1 MTEREL
7 RQKVVSIFEGWLGW
21 SESNG
26 KFQQILD
33 IYNSHKP
40 RARGYFVKPTD
51 EWCATAVSA
60 CFIKAGLTD
69 IAPTECGCGEM
80 VKLHQKLGAWVEKDD
95 YVPTTGDII
104 LYDWAAPAG
113 ESTGWPDHVGLVV
126 SVTGSTIK
134 VIEGNKGQAVA
145 YRSLPVGD
153 KRIRGYCT
161 PDYASKATTRPA
173 EGVEVPKATNPD
185 YNREWT
191 VTASWLN
198 MRKGAGTHKEV
209 LKALKEGTKV
219 RCYSYYTKYGTTD
232 WLYVKDYQGAYGFM
246 SKKYLK

>member
-7 RQKVVSIFEGWLGW
+7 RQKVVKIFEGWLGW
-21 SESNG
+21 SEKNG

-51 EWCATAVSA
+51 AWCATAVSA

-80 VKLHQKLGAWVEKDD
+80 IKLHQKLGTWVEDSK
-95 YVPTTGDII
+95 YVPKTGDII
-104 LYDWAAPAG
+104 MYDWDAKD
-113 ESTGWPDHVGLVV
+113 GWPEHVGLVV
-126 SVTGSTIK
+126 SVTGNTIK
-134 VIEGNKGQAVA
+134 VIEGNKNEAVA
-145 YRSLPVGD
+145 YREIAVGH
-153 KRIRGYCT
+153 KYIRGYCC
-161 PDYASKATTRPA
+161 PNYASKATTRPA
-173 EGVEVPKATNPD
+173 EGVDVPKATSPD
-185 YNREWT
+185 YNREFT

-198 MRKGAGTHKEV
+198 MRKGAGTHKEII
-209 LKALKEGTKV
+209 KALKEGSKV
-219 RCYSYYTKYGTTD
+219 RCFGYYTRYGTTD
-232 WLYVKDYQGAYGFM
+232 WLFVKDYQGAYGFC